1 VADGAYRWGHTIKS
15 MSLFQIKNN
24 QISRDVK
31 GLFLG
36 HRFVWS
42 RVIVKVP
49 MLQLEDELL
58 GKGRGNVRCQG
69 PNGPG
74 RPLGLGLG
82 IRLNPYLGVK

>member
-1 VADGAYRWGHTIKS
+1 V
-15 MSLFQIKNN
+15 SLFQIKNN

-42 RVIVKVP
+42 RLIVKVP
-49 MLQLEDELL
+49 MLQLEDERL

-69 PNGPG
+69 TNGPG
-74 RPLGLGLG
+74 VIGRLDRPIRVTFRDKIKSLLRGQG
-82 IRLNPYLGVK
+82 ILS